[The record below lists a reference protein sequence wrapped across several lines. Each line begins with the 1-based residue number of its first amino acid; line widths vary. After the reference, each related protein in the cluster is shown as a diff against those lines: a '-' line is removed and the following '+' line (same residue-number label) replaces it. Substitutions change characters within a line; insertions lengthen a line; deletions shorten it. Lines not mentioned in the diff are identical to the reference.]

1 MDHVEPDPCF
11 NLAGK
16 QDGSVPM
23 SSQIEH
29 EWNPSGNITVFDS
42 EVLTQPRP
50 NGAGE
55 GGINS
60 VPIQSRKG
68 SQVEQEPC
76 DTLYGRMDGSDP
88 ISSKI
93 HPEGNA
99 SGNITIISDQVLA
112 QPWPKGKRIP
122 KDAPEGSAPSLIG
135 AIERALRNKC
145 Q

>member
-1 MDHVEPDPCF
+1 VLI
-11 NLAGK
+11 NL
-16 QDGSVPM
+16 
-23 SSQIEH
+23 
-29 EWNPSGNITVFDS
+29 T
-42 EVLTQPRP
+42 LLR
-50 NGAGE
+50 AGE

-112 QPWPKGKRIP
+112 QPWPKGY
-122 KDAPEGSAPSLIG
+122 GPSIYF
-135 AIERALRNKC
+135 ALSIIS
-145 Q
+145 